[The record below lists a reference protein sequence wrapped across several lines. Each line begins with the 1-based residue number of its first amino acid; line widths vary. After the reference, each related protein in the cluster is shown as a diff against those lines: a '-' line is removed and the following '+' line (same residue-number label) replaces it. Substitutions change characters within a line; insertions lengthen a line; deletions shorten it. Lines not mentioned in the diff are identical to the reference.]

1 MTVLEATWL
10 IIPRLL
16 FLRNFGFF
24 TVFLINFGPIGR
36 RREWLSSSSITPKS
50 LLQCQV
56 LDSSP
61 GSFLIKIIYQEVYEL
76 CMKTHHRKG
85 GRCVHTKGV
94 ILIFRSKWPIHFYF
108 FKFYSCW
115 LVCLEKAT
123 LFPFL
128 WGCSKAPPL
137 QLLWFTGAKPGMS
150 VLVLV
155 PLSLVSLSHDH
166 HLLFESIFEM
176 LTTQE
181 DH

>member
-1 MTVLEATWL
+1 MVHSNKKNSNCLGLLVEAALKENLTFLAFYRTCKKYVILSSLRILLSSNIQFVSNSTRHSMTVLEATWL

-94 ILIFRSKWPIHFYF
+94 ILIFRSK
-108 FKFYSCW
+108 
-115 LVCLEKAT
+115 
-123 LFPFL
+123 
-128 WGCSKAPPL
+128 
-137 QLLWFTGAKPGMS
+137 
-150 VLVLV
+150 
-155 PLSLVSLSHDH
+155 
-166 HLLFESIFEM
+166 
-176 LTTQE
+176 
-181 DH
+181 